1 MPASKR
7 THTQLDLFAAPAIS
21 DPPSEVVQRVSIAP
35 ELLAIAAQLPA
46 ELFLGTSSWSFP
58 GWAGLVYDR
67 TYSEQHLARYGLA
80 AYAQHP
86 LLRTVGIDRTYY
98 APLASA
104 DFAAYAAVVP
114 EAFRFLVKAPALCTH
129 VYTPYHGGQAKAYN
143 ERNALF
149 LDADYAVE
157 QVIGPFMEGL
167 GRKAGPLLW
176 QFPPQDVQ
184 AVGGPQGFAERLH
197 AFLEALPR
205 GPVYAVELRNAT
217 LLTPAYATV
226 LQELGVSHCYNV
238 HPRMPTLERQ
248 QQVVSPSA
256 VLVVRWMLHPTMGY
270 EAARA
275 QYQPFD
281 RIVDAD
287 PGRRGAIAALCVEA
301 LGRARPAYVI
311 TNNKAEGS
319 APLSICQLAETIVAT
334 SSVGAV

>member
-7 THTQLDLFAAPAIS
+7 VHTQLDLFASPAASAAPSA
-21 DPPSEVVQRVSIAP
+21 VVQSVATAP
-35 ELLAIAAQLPA
+35 ELLAIAEKLPT
-46 ELFLGTSSWSFP
+46 EIFLGTSSWSFP

-67 TYSEQHLARYGLA
+67 TVSEQHLARYGLA

-98 APLASA
+98 APLAAA

-114 EAFRFLVKAPALCTH
+114 EAFRFLVKAPALCTQ
-129 VYTPYHGGQAKAYN
+129 VFTPSRGSQSKASTQ
-143 ERNALF
+143 RNALF
-149 LDADYAVE
+149 LDVSYAVE
-157 QVIGPFMEGL
+157 QVIGPYMEGL
-167 GRKAGPLLW
+167 GNKAGPLLW

-184 AVGGPQGFAERLH
+184 AVGGPQGFADRLH

-205 GPVYAVELRNAT
+205 GPMYAVELRNAA

-248 QQVVSPSA
+248 QQIVLPTA

-270 EAARA
+270 EEARS

-281 RIVDAD
+281 RLVDAD
-287 PGRRGAIAALCVEA
+287 PGRRAAIAALCVEA
-301 LGRARPAYVI
+301 LGSARAAYVI

-319 APLSICQLAETIVAT
+319 APLSIFQLAETIVAT
-334 SSVGAV
+334 ASVGAV